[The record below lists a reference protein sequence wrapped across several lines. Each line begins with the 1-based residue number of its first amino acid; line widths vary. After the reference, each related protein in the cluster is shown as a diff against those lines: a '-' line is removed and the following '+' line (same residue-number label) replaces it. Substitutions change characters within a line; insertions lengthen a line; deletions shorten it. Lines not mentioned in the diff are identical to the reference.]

1 MYRDR
6 RFDLASDH
14 SSMMKV
20 AYLGTEI
27 EGEDIVPCREYC
39 EQDPN
44 RKIDHVSGRDDG
56 PWQKHRE
63 QGPGSIHRACT
74 IRRNGF
80 QT

>member
-20 AYLGTEI
+20 AYLETEI
-27 EGEDIVPCREYC
+27 ESEDIVRYC
-39 EQDPN
+39 EQREQDSN
-44 RKIDHVSGRDDG
+44 RKTDRESGRDDDPG
-56 PWQKHRE
+56 QNHGE
-63 QGPGSIHRACT
+63 QGPGSIHRACA
-74 IRRNGF
+74 IGRYGF